1 MKYKEL
7 RKQLIDTKIDYYTK
21 IDLIKTEVET
31 EILQRWSVKC
41 AKSVLH
47 IYEKEYPNDTRA
59 RDCINATTQYLD
71 GDIGLDELVSKR
83 EATFSAVYSAANSAT
98 YSAANSANSAVY
110 SANSAA
116 NSANSAVYSA
126 NSAAYSAALSA
137 NSDTYS
143 AIYSANSAVYSANSA
158 AYSAARSANS
168 ATYSAIYSANSAAHS
183 DDKKKQQELNIKL
196 LLDCL
201 VKELPDTKLGRK
213 LYPNAEI
220 TGDKLVIK
228 L

>member
-126 NSAAYSAALSA
+126 NSAAYSAA
-137 NSDTYS
+137 
-143 AIYSANSAVYSANSA
+143 
-158 AYSAARSANS
+158 RSANS